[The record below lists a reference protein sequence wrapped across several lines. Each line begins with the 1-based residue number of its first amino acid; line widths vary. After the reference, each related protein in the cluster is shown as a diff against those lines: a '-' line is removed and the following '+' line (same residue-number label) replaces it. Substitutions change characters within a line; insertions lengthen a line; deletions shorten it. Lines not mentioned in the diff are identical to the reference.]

1 MKKLN
6 TFKKYLTPSNL
17 DLTLT
22 GSALVIGM
30 YLNWQINY
38 VIIFTCV
45 IWLIL
50 RPVRLE
56 LLVKI
61 NLLLIFLIPVSQASK
76 KADLAQ
82 DLGVAVYVFL
92 ILIIFK
98 CIFDL
103 EKKTNI

>member
-1 MKKLN
+1 MNKLN
-6 TFKKYLTPSNL
+6 TFRKYFTSSNL
-17 DLTLT
+17 DYTLT
-22 GSALVIGM
+22 GLSTVVGL

-38 VIIFTCV
+38 VILFASV

-61 NLLLIFLIPVSQASK
+61 NLFLIFLIPVSQASK

-82 DLGVAVYVFL
+82 ELGVAVYIFL
-92 ILIIFK
+92 ILVIYQ
-98 CIFDL
+98 CIL
-103 EKKTNI
+103 ELREKDK